1 MVSVLHLLSYVG
13 GLAGFL
19 FVTLSL
25 GMFILFSYEARNE
38 EADLQ
43 HPGYYGLLSL
53 LRSIRDMPKR

>member
-25 GMFILFSYEARNE
+25 GEFTFDFR
-38 EADLQ
+38 
-43 HPGYYGLLSL
+43 PGTDRKVS
-53 LRSIRDMPKR
+53 S